1 MPADSPH
8 KSLPVNQALPGNP
21 VAALTFTAF
30 AGTMALLA
38 FVAVAGPISELLM
51 LSTWQLGL
59 VMSISGIAWMVS
71 ARFWGVM
78 SDRVGRRRIILIGVA
93 GFALSY
99 AALTGFLAV
108 AVPARFALV
117 IALAGLILGRGA
129 MGAFYSSVPTLA
141 AAIVADL
148 AKPEQRAAKMAGI
161 GAASSLG
168 MVVGPGL
175 AGLIGRYDLILP
187 LAATLVLPIIAFALL
202 YIALP
207 KDRPAEGARRAPLG
221 LMDRRLRLALV
232 MAVLASMAVAVAQTL
247 IGFLLIDRLGMV
259 PADAASGAGTALAIV
274 GVSLFATQLVVRKL
288 ARPPRSLL
296 AIGSL
301 LAASG
306 FACAALSLA
315 SWQVWGAYAL
325 IACGMGCIYPAVP
338 ALATNSVSAQEHG
351 GAAGAVTTAQGLGIV
366 IGPLFGG
373 FLYEIAPGL
382 AFATMTAAFL
392 SAAIVLA
399 RAPRE

>member
-129 MGAFYSSVPTLA
+129 MGAFYSSVPTL
-141 AAIVADL
+141 
-148 AKPEQRAAKMAGI
+148 AAKMAGI